1 MVARL
6 SFVGIK
12 LLPGLAHREIGIR
25 LSSSEM
31 GDAARVWRHRTGEI
45 TLDRTRVMGILNVT
59 PDSFSDA
66 GRYFDPDAALRHGL
80 EMVEQ
85 GADVLG
91 EVSSFLVERIR
102 ALEAAGAATEA
113 IAVDPGVGFGKT
125 REHNLALLRNLD
137 RIVALGHPVV
147 VGVSRKSFIQQ
158 LDGGESGERLSGSI
172 AAASL
177 AVAKGARIGRVH
189 DVREPVRPMEG

>member
-31 GDAARVWRHRTGEI
+31 GDAARVWRHRTGEL

-59 PDSFSDA
+59 PDSFSDG

-80 EMVEQ
+80 DLVDA
-85 GADVLG
+85 GAD
-91 EVSSFLVERIR
+91 LVD
-102 ALEAAGAATEA
+102 
-113 IAVDPGVGFGKT
+113 V
-125 REHNLALLRNLD
+125 
-137 RIVALGHPVV
+137 
-147 VGVSRKSFIQQ
+147 
-158 LDGGESGERLSGSI
+158 GGESTRPGSDRVSAEEEWRRVGPVIRGLAEKVQVPLSI
-172 AAASL
+172 DTM
-177 AVAKGARIGRVH
+177 KR
-189 DVREPVRPMEG
+189 

>member
-31 GDAARVWRHRTGEI
+31 RDAARVWRHRTGEI

-66 GRYFDPDAALRHGL
+66 GRYFDPDAAWRHCL
-80 EMVEQ
+80 EMVAE
-85 GADVLG
+85 GADRRV
-91 EVSSFLVERIR
+91 
-102 ALEAAGAATEA
+102 
-113 IAVDPGVGFGKT
+113 
-125 REHNLALLRNLD
+125 
-137 RIVALGHPVV
+137 
-147 VGVSRKSFIQQ
+147 
-158 LDGGESGERLSGSI
+158 DGGQTTRRSAPCST
-172 AAASL
+172 A
-177 AVAKGARIGRVH
+177 
-189 DVREPVRPMEG
+189 